1 MALKTENKNV
11 DFVLKN
17 LLAGGIAGMVSK
29 TTVAPLDRIKILLQ
43 AHSKHH
49 EFHGV
54 FSGLRHIVKTE
65 SPWAMYKGNGAQM
78 VRIFPYAATQFTA
91 FEVYKRYLDGVF
103 GATSHIDK
111 FIAGAGA
118 GLTAVTLTYPLD
130 TIRARLAFQISGEHV
145 YTGIVH
151 AAVTIFKEEGG
162 TRALYRGFIPTLMG
176 MVPYA
181 GLSFYCFEYL
191 KYGCMKYLP
200 ALTCHPCEKNTGGLV
215 LALPAKLICGGLAG
229 AVAQSVSYPLD
240 VTRRRMQLAFMNPQT
255 HKFAQGMFNT
265 LKLIYK
271 ENGVVKGWYRGMSI
285 NYLRAIPMVAV
296 SFTTYEMCK
305 QLLNLDTGL
314 QVK

>member
-17 LLAGGIAGMVSK
+17 LLAGGESSLNFSANFFLKNPDVGIAGMVSK

-130 TIRARLAFQISGEHV
+130 TIRARLAFQ
-145 YTGIVH
+145 
-151 AAVTIFKEEGG
+151 
-162 TRALYRGFIPTLMG
+162 
-176 MVPYA
+176 
-181 GLSFYCFEYL
+181 
-191 KYGCMKYLP
+191 
-200 ALTCHPCEKNTGGLV
+200 
-215 LALPAKLICGGLAG
+215 
-229 AVAQSVSYPLD
+229 VST
-240 VTRRRMQLAFMNPQT
+240 V
-255 HKFAQGMFNT
+255 
-265 LKLIYK
+265 
-271 ENGVVKGWYRGMSI
+271 
-285 NYLRAIPMVAV
+285 
-296 SFTTYEMCK
+296 
-305 QLLNLDTGL
+305 
-314 QVK
+314 